1 MISGG
6 KEINEFTQ
14 TRLTLEAKF
23 WGDPLNIKINNLIT
37 LVVGMAEEVAW
48 RCSAKNVFLEISQN
62 SQENTSARVF
72 FDTVEGLF
80 LQNF

>member
-6 KEINEFTQ
+6 KETNEFAQ

-23 WGDPLNIKINNLIT
+23 WGNPLNIKIKNLTT
-37 LVVGMAEEVAW
+37 LVVGMAEEVAR
-48 RCSAKNVFLEISQN
+48 RCSAKNVFLEISQ
-62 SQENTSARVF
+62 ENTCARVF
-72 FDTVEGLF
+72 FNTVEGLF